1 LANRP
6 FQKVPTESSSSWLPF
21 PFTTV
26 NKSTVGE
33 NQKGKETF
41 KSFRNK
47 IKIIK
52 KYFLIE
58 RRKTFF
64 RENQTLIKN

>member
-41 KSFRNK
+41 KSFRIK

-52 KYFLIE
+52 KYF
-58 RRKTFF
+58 FD
-64 RENQTLIKN
+64 